1 MIDVG
6 AVEDF
11 ASGQIRIVRA
21 ADRELGIARW
31 AGEWYAIRN
40 VCPHRGAPVCVSG
53 INPALSEVNPGDVDD
68 VRVDD
73 ERPVIVCPWH
83 RWEFEVRTGQAVTGP
98 ERLKMYP
105 VHVRDGR
112 VLVDADSRRPD
123 RGREASQE

>member
-6 AVEDF
+6 SVEDF
-11 ASGQIRIVRA
+11 VTGQIRIVRA

-53 INPALSEVNPGDVDD
+53 INPALSEGVPGDVDD
-68 VRVDD
+68 FSVDH

-98 ERLKMYP
+98 ERLQMYP

-112 VLVDADSRRPD
+112 VLVEAETRRST
-123 RGREASQE
+123 RGGRAAK